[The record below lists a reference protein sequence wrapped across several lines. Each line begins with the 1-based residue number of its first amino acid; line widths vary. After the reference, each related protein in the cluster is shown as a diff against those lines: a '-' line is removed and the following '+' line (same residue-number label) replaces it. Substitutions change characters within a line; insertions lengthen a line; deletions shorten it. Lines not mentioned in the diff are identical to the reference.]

1 MFLVFPEEGAGSPGA
16 RGTDSCGPPHVG
28 PLEKQYV
35 PSTAEPP
42 LQPSSR
48 TSCRITAV
56 LKPAQMC
63 RKAGLPPAAGGCGAV
78 EPLTGFYSGSDN
90 HESPS
95 PSMASPAER
104 DPVWWLG
111 CRIERQLDHRWSH
124 LLTPNQWANPSM
136 GSQFQHYWKEGG
148 GSSQREWVTGSCL
161 GGVHLV
167 PAPFHLPLPPTC
179 HDGNSFAATS
189 RCPGCRH

>member
-1 MFLVFPEEGAGSPGA
+1 M
-16 RGTDSCGPPHVG
+16 
-28 PLEKQYV
+28 
-35 PSTAEPP
+35 PSTAEPS

-124 LLTPNQWANPSM
+124 LLTPNNGLICRWAHNFSVIGKKEVALLRES
-136 GSQFQHYWKEGG
+136 GSQGHALEGFIL
-148 GSSQREWVTGSCL
+148 SPHPSICL
-161 GGVHLV
+161 FLL
-167 PAPFHLPLPPTC
+167 PAMMGTVLPPPQGVQGIDT
-179 HDGNSFAATS
+179 DGL
-189 RCPGCRH
+189 H